1 MMNDQLKRVF
11 SEVLEIR
18 ETEVSPDLSMQTARS
33 WDSLAQLR
41 LVSAIESQFGVRF
54 TMDQIGKLQDFQSF
68 SSALAEHPDA

>member
-1 MMNDQLKRVF
+1 MNDQLKRVF

>member
-68 SSALAEHPDA
+68 SRALAEHPDA